1 MNRASQPSDDTRA
14 QPDPDRLPAL
24 RSVRRTYYFV
34 TSLTWFGNILPMA
47 IGVLF
52 VQSRGFSL
60 LDVGLFT
67 AVYSLTVALLE
78 VPTGGLADTIGR
90 KRVALL
96 AGILAMVSSAVLLV
110 TFSMPVLLAYS
121 VVFGA
126 SRALGSG
133 ALEAWFVDA
142 QQAIDP
148 DVDLQPPFAIAGT
161 FELFALAAGT
171 LLGGFLPT
179 WFAHLPTTEGQIL
192 SPLAV
197 PILASLAVK
206 VFALVAIA
214 VMVREAPT
222 KSAKAPYGS
231 VFRDAVALTRGS
243 GTVMALLGVSAAAG
257 FLVAGL
263 ETFWQPFFAA
273 RLGDGAEKTWLFG
286 VIMAGSFGAGMLGN
300 LLAIPVSR
308 WLGKRHARV
317 AALFHL
323 LQLAAVLAL
332 AFTKLVPAAVGLFW
346 LAYLA
351 MGSGGSP
358 IAALFNGAVP
368 GNRRSVMLSVRSLAG
383 FAGAFLGSAILGW
396 VAEVSS
402 IQAAWTVAGG
412 SAILGVVLLLLVDR
426 KPRPAAASHP
436 SVS

>member
-1 MNRASQPSDDTRA
+1 MERTPERPDVTHTPSDAARVS
-14 QPDPDRLPAL
+14 AL

-34 TSLTWFGNILPMA
+34 TSLTWFGNVLPMA

-67 AVYSLTVALLE
+67 GIYALTVALLE

-90 KRVALL
+90 KRVAML
-96 AGILAMVSSAVLLV
+96 AGALAMASSAMLLV
-110 TFSMPVLLAYS
+110 TFSLPMLLAYA

-142 QQAIDP
+142 QQAIEP
-148 DVDLQPPFAIAGT
+148 DVDLQPPFAMAGT

-179 WFAHLPTTEGQIL
+179 WFAHLPTIEGHIV
-192 SPLAV
+192 SPLAT
-197 PILASLAVK
+197 PILASLGVK
-206 VFALVAIA
+206 LLALVAILTL
-214 VMVREAPT
+214 VRETPT
-222 KSAKAPYGS
+222 EGAKTSYGH
-231 VFRDAVALTRGS
+231 VFRDAVALTRGN
-243 GTVMALLGVSAAAG
+243 GIVLALLGVSAASG

-273 RLGDGAEKTWLFG
+273 RLGGGAEKTWLFG

-300 LLAIPVSR
+300 LLAIPMSR
-308 WLGKRHARV
+308 WLGRRHARV
-317 AALFHL
+317 AALFHA

-332 AFTKLVPAAVGLFW
+332 AFTKVVPAAVALFW
-346 LAYLA
+346 IAYLA
-351 MGSGGSP
+351 MGGSGSP

-383 FAGAFLGSAILGW
+383 FAGAFLGSVVLGW
-396 VAEVSS
+396 VAESAS
-402 IQAAWTVAGG
+402 IQAAWTIAGG
-412 SAILGVVLLLLVDR
+412 STVLSVVLLLHMDR
-426 KPRPAAASHP
+426 RSRPAPASHP